1 MCYISFTYLCARKS
15 RKSGAFEGGC
25 TTIDDDGSPPEGCDY
40 QLYHQNIM
48 YLDSAKK
55 TELFEKFGK
64 GTTDT
69 GSAESQIALFTY
81 RIAHLTEHMKQNR
94 KDHST
99 ERALTGLVGKRRAL
113 LNYLKSRDINRYRA
127 IVKAL
132 GLRK

>member
-1 MCYISFTYLCARKS
+1 
-15 RKSGAFEGGC
+15 
-25 TTIDDDGSPPEGCDY
+25 
-40 QLYHQNIM
+40 M

-55 TELFEKFGK
+55 TEIFTEFG
-64 GTTDT
+64 GGATNT
-69 GSAESQIALFTY
+69 GGAESQIALFTY
-81 RIAHLTEHMKQNR
+81 RIKHLTEHMKQNR

-99 ERALTGLVGKRRAL
+99 ERALTGLVGKRRSL